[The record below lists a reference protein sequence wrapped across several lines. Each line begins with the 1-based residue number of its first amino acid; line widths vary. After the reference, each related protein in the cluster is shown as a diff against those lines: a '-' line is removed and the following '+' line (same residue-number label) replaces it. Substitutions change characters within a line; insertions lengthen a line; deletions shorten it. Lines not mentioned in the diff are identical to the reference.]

1 MNRLHCGLVELKL
14 APSSE
19 TELMTFS
26 GYGAVFNNIDSYGDM
41 IMPGAFAD
49 YLSRSKESGEWPAML
64 LQHGGFLGGAEDESP
79 IGIWTELAEDGTGL
93 KVAGKLA
100 ETQRGRDAYTLLKMD
115 PRPAITG
122 LSIGYIPK
130 EWEPRSKPDDPRR
143 KLKKIDLME
152 ISLVTFPANPK
163 ARVASV
169 KSVRDLERILR
180 DGGLSE
186 REAKTILAKGASA
199 LPGLRDGDQGNEQDF
214 SELYALLERNIS
226 KMEVR

>member
-169 KSVRDLERILR
+169 KSIRTAEQALRDAGYSAREAKVILADGFNALPSR
-180 DGGLSE
+180 DGGDGEDFTELQALARRII
-186 REAKTILAKGASA
+186 RE
-199 LPGLRDGDQGNEQDF
+199 
-214 SELYALLERNIS
+214 
-226 KMEVR
+226 V

>member
-26 GYGAVFNNIDSYGDM
+26 GYGAVFNNVDSYGDM
-41 IMPGAFAD
+41 IVPGAFAD

-93 KVAGKLA
+93 KVSGKLA

-169 KSVRDLERILR
+169 KSIRAAEQALRDAGYSAREAKVILADGFNALGSR
-180 DGGLSE
+180 DGGNGEEFTELW
-186 REAKTILAKGASA
+186 ALARRIIK
-199 LPGLRDGDQGNEQDF
+199 
-214 SELYALLERNIS
+214 
-226 KMEVR
+226 EV